1 MGGGIQAVHEA
12 NELLLVMTL
21 CRHNGAME
29 YMLQIRESTIYRIML
44 AWEVFMKA
52 IFWRSDIKLHEEY
65 LFCSMREA
73 FNKARHGRTD
83 IIIDWVEFK
92 LQQPGHYDLST

>member
-12 NELLLVMTL
+12 NELLLVMAL

-52 IFWRSDIKLHEEY
+52 IF
-65 LFCSMREA
+65 
-73 FNKARHGRTD
+73 
-83 IIIDWVEFK
+83 
-92 LQQPGHYDLST
+92 

>member
-21 CRHNGAME
+21 CRHNGAMA

-52 IFWRSDIKLHEEY
+52 IFWRSNIKLHEEY

-92 LQQPGHYDLST
+92 LQQPGHYDLNT

>member
-21 CRHNGAME
+21 CRHNGAMA

-52 IFWRSDIKLHEEY
+52 IF
-65 LFCSMREA
+65 
-73 FNKARHGRTD
+73 
-83 IIIDWVEFK
+83 
-92 LQQPGHYDLST
+92 

>member
-1 MGGGIQAVHEA
+1 MPVEEVHILLESLLPYSHAIVYPKCMGGGIQAVHEA

-52 IFWRSDIKLHEEY
+52 IF
-65 LFCSMREA
+65 
-73 FNKARHGRTD
+73 
-83 IIIDWVEFK
+83 
-92 LQQPGHYDLST
+92 